1 MINRRHIRVKV
12 MQSVYA
18 MIKSYDDDV
27 LKEEKFI
34 KHSIKRMFDLYVLLL
49 DLLVEVQKLAEE
61 KQKISKK
68 KYLATKEDLSPN
80 RKFVENKLIK
90 KIAEST
96 SLTLYKEAQNLD
108 NWSKDDEYIKIIWDL
123 LQNSDLF
130 SDYLNCSEDS
140 FNSDK
145 DFLVAFFKEIVA
157 PNVKLAEYFEGEN
170 ITWVDDIPFVNTWVV
185 RSLSKQKS
193 SNAFKLGSLYKNQDD
208 EDFVSDLFKKVI
220 LNHHSFE
227 NDIKIHTP
235 NWETDRIADMDMILI
250 KMGVCE
256 FLNFPF
262 IPTKVSINEY
272 IEIAKD
278 YSSEK
283 SGYFVNG
290 VLDKLS
296 REFLKDKKI
305 VKDGSCLLYT
315 SPSPRD
321 RTRSRMPSSA

>member
-49 DLLVEVQKLAEE
+49 DLLVEVQKLAVE
-61 KQKISKK
+61 KQEISKK

-90 KIAEST
+90 KIAESS
-96 SLTLYKEAQNLD
+96 SLTLYKESQNLD

-130 SDYLNCSEDS
+130 SEYLNSSEDS

-145 DFLVAFFKEIVA
+145 DFVVAFFKEIIA
-157 PNVKLAEYFEGEN
+157 PNLKLADYFEGEN

-208 EDFVSDLFKKVI
+208 QDFVSDLFKKVI

-305 VKDGSCLLYT
+305 VKVGRGLL
-315 SPSPRD
+315 
-321 RTRSRMPSSA
+321 

>member
-1 MINRRHIRVKV
+1 

-34 KHSIKRMFDLYVLLL
+34 KHSIKRMFDLYVLLI
-49 DLLVEVQKLAEE
+49 DLLVEVQKLAVE
-61 KQKISKK
+61 KQEISKK

-130 SDYLNCSEDS
+130 SDYLNSSEDS

-145 DFLVAFFKEIVA
+145 DFVVAFFKEIVA
-157 PNVKLAEYFEGEN
+157 PNLKLAEYFEGEN

-185 RSLSKQKS
+185 RSLNKQKS

-208 EDFVSDLFKKVI
+208 QDFVSDLFKKVI

-305 VKDGSCLLYT
+305 VKVGRGLL
-315 SPSPRD
+315 
-321 RTRSRMPSSA
+321 

>member
-49 DLLVEVQKLAEE
+49 DLLVEVQKLAVE
-61 KQKISKK
+61 KQEISKK

-90 KIAEST
+90 KIAESS
-96 SLTLYKEAQNLD
+96 SLTLYKESQNLD

-130 SDYLNCSEDS
+130 SEYLNSSEDS

-145 DFLVAFFKEIVA
+145 DFVVAFFKEIIA
-157 PNVKLAEYFEGEN
+157 PNVKLADYFEGEN

-208 EDFVSDLFKKVI
+208 KDFVSDLFKKVI

-278 YSSEK
+278 YSSDK

-305 VKDGSCLLYT
+305 VKVGRGLL
-315 SPSPRD
+315 
-321 RTRSRMPSSA
+321 

>member
-27 LKEEKFI
+27 LREEKFI
-34 KHSIKRMFDLYVLLL
+34 KYSIKRMFDLYVLLL

-61 KQKISKK
+61 KQEISKK
-68 KYLATKEDLSPN
+68 KYLATEEDLSPN
-80 RKFVENKLIK
+80 RKFVENILIK
-90 KIAEST
+90 KIAESS

-123 LQNSDLF
+123 LQNSDIF
-130 SDYLNCSEDS
+130 SEYLNSSDDS

-145 DFLVAFFKEIVA
+145 DFVVTFFREIVA
-157 PNVKLAEYFEGEN
+157 PNSKLAEYFEGEN

-185 RSLSKQKS
+185 RSLTKQKS
-193 SNAFKLGSLYKNQDD
+193 ANAFKLGSLYKNQDD
-208 EDFVSDLFKKVI
+208 QDFATDLFKKVI

-305 VKDGSCLLYT
+305 VKVGRGLL
-315 SPSPRD
+315 
-321 RTRSRMPSSA
+321 

>member
-61 KQKISKK
+61 KQEISKK

-130 SDYLNCSEDS
+130 SDYLNSSEDS

-145 DFLVAFFKEIVA
+145 DFVVAFFKEIVA

-185 RSLSKQKS
+185 RSLSKQKP

-305 VKDGSCLLYT
+305 VKVGRGLL
-315 SPSPRD
+315 
-321 RTRSRMPSSA
+321 

>member
-1 MINRRHIRVKV
+1 

-49 DLLVEVQKLAEE
+49 DLLVEVQKLAVE
-61 KQKISKK
+61 KQEISKK

-90 KIAEST
+90 KIAESS

-130 SDYLNCSEDS
+130 SEYLNSSENS
-140 FNSDK
+140 YNSDK
-145 DFLVAFFKEIVA
+145 DFVVTFFKEIIA
-157 PNVKLAEYFEGEN
+157 PNVKLADYFEGEN

-208 EDFVSDLFKKVI
+208 QDFVSDLFKKVI

-278 YSSEK
+278 YSSDK

-305 VKDGSCLLYT
+305 VKVGRGLL
-315 SPSPRD
+315 
-321 RTRSRMPSSA
+321 

>member
-130 SDYLNCSEDS
+130 SDYLNSSEDS

-145 DFLVAFFKEIVA
+145 DFVVAFFKEIVA

-305 VKDGSCLLYT
+305 VKVGRGLL
-315 SPSPRD
+315 
-321 RTRSRMPSSA
+321 

>member
-49 DLLVEVQKLAEE
+49 DLLVEVQKLAVE
-61 KQKISKK
+61 KQEISKK

-130 SDYLNCSEDS
+130 SDYLNSSEDS

-145 DFLVAFFKEIVA
+145 DFVVAFFKEIVA
-157 PNVKLAEYFEGEN
+157 PNLKLAEYFEGEN
-170 ITWVDDIPFVNTWVV
+170 ITWVGDIPFVNTWVV
-185 RSLSKQKS
+185 RSLNKQKS

-208 EDFVSDLFKKVI
+208 QDFVSDLFKKVI

-305 VKDGSCLLYT
+305 VKVGRGLL
-315 SPSPRD
+315 
-321 RTRSRMPSSA
+321 

>member
-34 KHSIKRMFDLYVLLL
+34 KHSIKKMFDLYVLLL
-49 DLLVEVQKLAEE
+49 DLLVEVQKLALE
-61 KQKISKK
+61 KQEISKK

-130 SDYLNCSEDS
+130 SDYLDSSEDS

-145 DFLVAFFKEIVA
+145 DFVVAFFKEIVA
-157 PNVKLAEYFEGEN
+157 PNLKLAEYFEGEN

-208 EDFVSDLFKKVI
+208 QDFVSDLFKKVI

-278 YSSEK
+278 YSSDK

-305 VKDGSCLLYT
+305 VKVGRGLL
-315 SPSPRD
+315 
-321 RTRSRMPSSA
+321 

>member
-34 KHSIKRMFDLYVLLL
+34 KYSIKRMFDLYVLLL

-61 KQKISKK
+61 KQEISKK
-68 KYLATKEDLSPN
+68 KYLATEEDLSPN

-90 KIAEST
+90 KIAESS
-96 SLTLYKEAQNLD
+96 SLTLYKEAQHLD

-123 LQNSDLF
+123 LQNSDIF
-130 SDYLNCSEDS
+130 SEYLISSDDS

-145 DFLVAFFKEIVA
+145 DFVVTFFKEIVA
-157 PNVKLAEYFEGEN
+157 PNSKLAEYFEGEN

-185 RSLSKQKS
+185 RSLTKQKS
-193 SNAFKLGSLYKNQDD
+193 ANAFKLGSLYKNQDD
-208 EDFVSDLFKKVI
+208 QDFVTDLFKKVI

-305 VKDGSCLLYT
+305 VKVGRGLL
-315 SPSPRD
+315 
-321 RTRSRMPSSA
+321 

>member
-1 MINRRHIRVKV
+1 

-34 KHSIKRMFDLYVLLL
+34 KYSIKRMFDLYVLLL

-61 KQKISKK
+61 KQEISKK
-68 KYLATKEDLSPN
+68 KYLATEEDLSPN

-90 KIAEST
+90 KIAESS
-96 SLTLYKEAQNLD
+96 SLTLYKEAQHLD

-123 LQNSDLF
+123 LQNSDIF
-130 SDYLNCSEDS
+130 SEYLNSSDDS

-145 DFLVAFFKEIVA
+145 DFVVTFFKEIVA
-157 PNVKLAEYFEGEN
+157 PNSKLAEYFEGEN

-185 RSLSKQKS
+185 RSLTKQKS
-193 SNAFKLGSLYKNQDD
+193 ANAFKLGSLYKNQDD
-208 EDFVSDLFKKVI
+208 QDFVTDLFKKVI

-305 VKDGSCLLYT
+305 VKVGRGLL
-315 SPSPRD
+315 
-321 RTRSRMPSSA
+321 

>member
-34 KHSIKRMFDLYVLLL
+34 KYSIKRMFDLYVLLL

-61 KQKISKK
+61 KQEISKK
-68 KYLATKEDLSPN
+68 KYLATEEDLSPN

-90 KIAEST
+90 KIAESS

-123 LQNSDLF
+123 LQNSDIF
-130 SDYLNCSEDS
+130 SEYLNSSDDS

-145 DFLVAFFKEIVA
+145 DFVVTFFREIVA
-157 PNVKLAEYFEGEN
+157 PNSKLAEYFEGEN

-185 RSLSKQKS
+185 RSLTKQKS
-193 SNAFKLGSLYKNQDD
+193 ANAFKLGSLYKNQDD
-208 EDFVSDLFKKVI
+208 QDFATDLFKKVI

-305 VKDGSCLLYT
+305 VKVGRGLL
-315 SPSPRD
+315 
-321 RTRSRMPSSA
+321 

>member
-130 SDYLNCSEDS
+130 SDYLNSSEDS

-145 DFLVAFFKEIVA
+145 DFVVVFFKEIVA

-305 VKDGSCLLYT
+305 VKVGRGLL
-315 SPSPRD
+315 
-321 RTRSRMPSSA
+321 

>member
-34 KHSIKRMFDLYVLLL
+34 KYSIKRMFDLYVLLL

-61 KQKISKK
+61 KQEISKK
-68 KYLATKEDLSPN
+68 KYLATEEDLSPN

-90 KIAEST
+90 KIAESS

-123 LQNSDLF
+123 LQNSDIF
-130 SDYLNCSEDS
+130 SEYLNSSDDS
-140 FNSDK
+140 FYSDK
-145 DFLVAFFKEIVA
+145 DFVVTFFKEIVA
-157 PNVKLAEYFEGEN
+157 PNSKLAEYFEGEN

-185 RSLSKQKS
+185 RSLTKQKS
-193 SNAFKLGSLYKNQDD
+193 ANAFKLGSLYKNQDD
-208 EDFVSDLFKKVI
+208 QDFVTDLFKKVI

-305 VKDGSCLLYT
+305 VKVGRGLL
-315 SPSPRD
+315 
-321 RTRSRMPSSA
+321 

>member
-61 KQKISKK
+61 KQEISKK

-123 LQNSDLF
+123 LQNSDLS
-130 SDYLNCSEDS
+130 SDYLNSLEDS

-145 DFLVAFFKEIVA
+145 DFVVAFFKEIVA

-185 RSLSKQKS
+185 RSLSKQKP

-305 VKDGSCLLYT
+305 VKVGRGLL
-315 SPSPRD
+315 
-321 RTRSRMPSSA
+321 

>member
-34 KHSIKRMFDLYVLLL
+34 KYSIKRMFDLYVLLL

-61 KQKISKK
+61 KQEISKK
-68 KYLATKEDLSPN
+68 KYLATEEDLSPN

-90 KIAEST
+90 KIAESS

-123 LQNSDLF
+123 LQNSDIF
-130 SDYLNCSEDS
+130 SEYLNSSDDS

-145 DFLVAFFKEIVA
+145 DFVVAFFKEIIA
-157 PNVKLAEYFEGEN
+157 PNSKLAEYFEGEN

-185 RSLSKQKS
+185 RSLTKQKS
-193 SNAFKLGSLYKNQDD
+193 ANAFKLGSLYKNQDD
-208 EDFVSDLFKKVI
+208 QDFATDLFKKVI

-305 VKDGSCLLYT
+305 VKVGRGLL
-315 SPSPRD
+315 
-321 RTRSRMPSSA
+321 

>member
-49 DLLVEVQKLAEE
+49 DLLVEVQKLAVE
-61 KQKISKK
+61 KQEISKK

-90 KIAEST
+90 KIAESS

-130 SDYLNCSEDS
+130 SEYLNSSEDS

-145 DFLVAFFKEIVA
+145 DFVVAFFKEIIA
-157 PNVKLAEYFEGEN
+157 PNVKLADYFEGEN

-208 EDFVSDLFKKVI
+208 QDFVSDLFKKVI

-278 YSSEK
+278 YSSDK

-305 VKDGSCLLYT
+305 VKVGRGLL
-315 SPSPRD
+315 
-321 RTRSRMPSSA
+321 

>member
-27 LKEEKFI
+27 LREEKFI
-34 KHSIKRMFDLYVLLL
+34 KYSIKRMFDLYVLLL

-61 KQKISKK
+61 KQEISKK
-68 KYLATKEDLSPN
+68 KYLATEEDLSPN
-80 RKFVENKLIK
+80 RKFVENILIK
-90 KIAEST
+90 KIAESS

-123 LQNSDLF
+123 LQNSDIF
-130 SDYLNCSEDS
+130 SEYLNSSDDS

-145 DFLVAFFKEIVA
+145 DFVVAFFKEIIA
-157 PNVKLAEYFEGEN
+157 PNSKLAEYFEGEN

-185 RSLSKQKS
+185 RSLTKQKS
-193 SNAFKLGSLYKNQDD
+193 ANAFKLGSLYKNQDD
-208 EDFVSDLFKKVI
+208 QDFATDLFKKVI

-305 VKDGSCLLYT
+305 VKVGRGLL
-315 SPSPRD
+315 
-321 RTRSRMPSSA
+321 

>member
-1 MINRRHIRVKV
+1 

-34 KHSIKRMFDLYVLLL
+34 KYSIKRMFDLYVLLL

-61 KQKISKK
+61 KQEISKK
-68 KYLATKEDLSPN
+68 KYLATEEDLSPN
-80 RKFVENKLIK
+80 RKFVENILIK
-90 KIAEST
+90 KIAESS

-123 LQNSDLF
+123 LQNSDIF
-130 SDYLNCSEDS
+130 SEYLNSSDDS

-145 DFLVAFFKEIVA
+145 DFVVTFFREIVA
-157 PNVKLAEYFEGEN
+157 PNTKLAEYFEGEN

-185 RSLSKQKS
+185 RSLTKQKS
-193 SNAFKLGSLYKNQDD
+193 ANAFKLGSLYKNQDD
-208 EDFVSDLFKKVI
+208 QDFATDLFKKVI

-305 VKDGSCLLYT
+305 VKVGRGLL
-315 SPSPRD
+315 
-321 RTRSRMPSSA
+321 

>member
-49 DLLVEVQKLAEE
+49 DLLVEVQKLAVE
-61 KQKISKK
+61 KQEISKK

-90 KIAEST
+90 KISEST

-130 SDYLNCSEDS
+130 SDYLNSSEDS

-145 DFLVAFFKEIVA
+145 DFVVAFFKVIVA
-157 PNVKLAEYFEGEN
+157 PNIKLAEYFEGEN

-208 EDFVSDLFKKVI
+208 QDFVSDLFKKVI

-305 VKDGSCLLYT
+305 VKVGRGLL
-315 SPSPRD
+315 
-321 RTRSRMPSSA
+321 

>member
-1 MINRRHIRVKV
+1 

-34 KHSIKRMFDLYVLLL
+34 KYSIKRMFDLYVLLL

-61 KQKISKK
+61 KQEISKK
-68 KYLATKEDLSPN
+68 KYLATEEDLSPN

-90 KIAEST
+90 KIAESS

-123 LQNSDLF
+123 LQNSDIF
-130 SDYLNCSEDS
+130 SEYLNSSDDS

-145 DFLVAFFKEIVA
+145 DFVVTFFKEIIA
-157 PNVKLAEYFEGEN
+157 PNSKLAEYFEGEN

-185 RSLSKQKS
+185 RSLTKQKS
-193 SNAFKLGSLYKNQDD
+193 ANVFKLGSLYKNQDD
-208 EDFVSDLFKKVI
+208 QDFVTDLFKKVI

-305 VKDGSCLLYT
+305 VKVGRGLL
-315 SPSPRD
+315 
-321 RTRSRMPSSA
+321 

>member
-34 KHSIKRMFDLYVLLL
+34 KHSIKRMFDLYVLLI
-49 DLLVEVQKLAEE
+49 DLLVEVQKLAVE
-61 KQKISKK
+61 KQEISKK

-130 SDYLNCSEDS
+130 SDYLNSSEDS

-145 DFLVAFFKEIVA
+145 DFVVAFFKEIVA
-157 PNVKLAEYFEGEN
+157 PNLKLAEYFEGEN

-185 RSLSKQKS
+185 RSLNKQKS

-208 EDFVSDLFKKVI
+208 QDFVSDLFKKVI

-235 NWETDRIADMDMILI
+235 NWETDRIADIDMILI

-278 YSSEK
+278 YSSDK

-305 VKDGSCLLYT
+305 VKVGRGLL
-315 SPSPRD
+315 
-321 RTRSRMPSSA
+321 

>member
-1 MINRRHIRVKV
+1 

-34 KHSIKRMFDLYVLLL
+34 KYSIKRMFDLYVLLL

-61 KQKISKK
+61 KQEISKK
-68 KYLATKEDLSPN
+68 KYLATEEDLSPN

-90 KIAEST
+90 KIAESS

-123 LQNSDLF
+123 LQNSDIF
-130 SDYLNCSEDS
+130 SEYLNSSDDS

-145 DFLVAFFKEIVA
+145 DFVVTFFKEIVA
-157 PNVKLAEYFEGEN
+157 PNSKLAEYFEGEN

-185 RSLSKQKS
+185 RSLTKQKS
-193 SNAFKLGSLYKNQDD
+193 ANAFKLGSLYKNQDD
-208 EDFVSDLFKKVI
+208 QDFVTDLFKKVI

-305 VKDGSCLLYT
+305 VNVGRGLL
-315 SPSPRD
+315 
-321 RTRSRMPSSA
+321 

>member
-61 KQKISKK
+61 KQEISKK

-130 SDYLNCSEDS
+130 SDYLNSLEDS

-145 DFLVAFFKEIVA
+145 DFVVAFFKEIVA

-185 RSLSKQKS
+185 RSLSKQKP

-305 VKDGSCLLYT
+305 VKVGRGLL
-315 SPSPRD
+315 
-321 RTRSRMPSSA
+321 

>member
-1 MINRRHIRVKV
+1 
-12 MQSVYA
+12 

-305 VKDGSCLLYT
+305 VKDGRGLL
-315 SPSPRD
+315 
-321 RTRSRMPSSA
+321 

>member
-49 DLLVEVQKLAEE
+49 DLLVEVQKLALE
-61 KQKISKK
+61 KQEISKK

-90 KIAEST
+90 KIAESS
-96 SLTLYKEAQNLD
+96 SLTLYKKSQNLD

-130 SDYLNCSEDS
+130 SEYLNSSEDS

-145 DFLVAFFKEIVA
+145 DFVVAFFKEIIA
-157 PNVKLAEYFEGEN
+157 PNVKLADYFEGEN

-208 EDFVSDLFKKVI
+208 QDFVSDLFKKVI

-305 VKDGSCLLYT
+305 VKVGRGLL
-315 SPSPRD
+315 
-321 RTRSRMPSSA
+321 

>member
-1 MINRRHIRVKV
+1 

-49 DLLVEVQKLAEE
+49 DLLVEVQKLAVE
-61 KQKISKK
+61 KQEISKK

-130 SDYLNCSEDS
+130 SDYLNSSEDS

-145 DFLVAFFKEIVA
+145 DFVVAFFKKIVA

-208 EDFVSDLFKKVI
+208 QDFVSDLFKKVI

-305 VKDGSCLLYT
+305 VKVGRGLL
-315 SPSPRD
+315 
-321 RTRSRMPSSA
+321 

>member
-90 KIAEST
+90 KIVEST

-272 IEIAKD
+272 NEIAKD

-305 VKDGSCLLYT
+305 VKVGRGLL
-315 SPSPRD
+315 
-321 RTRSRMPSSA
+321 

>member
-1 MINRRHIRVKV
+1 

-34 KHSIKRMFDLYVLLL
+34 KYSIKRMFDLYVLLL

-61 KQKISKK
+61 KQEISKK
-68 KYLATKEDLSPN
+68 KYLATEEDLSPN

-90 KIAEST
+90 KIAESS

-123 LQNSDLF
+123 LQNSDIF
-130 SDYLNCSEDS
+130 SEYLNSSDDS

-145 DFLVAFFKEIVA
+145 DFVVTFFKEIVA
-157 PNVKLAEYFEGEN
+157 PNSKLAEYFEGEN

-185 RSLSKQKS
+185 RSLTKQKS
-193 SNAFKLGSLYKNQDD
+193 ANLFKLGSLYKNQDD
-208 EDFVSDLFKKVI
+208 QDFVTDLFKKVI

-305 VKDGSCLLYT
+305 VKVGRGLL
-315 SPSPRD
+315 
-321 RTRSRMPSSA
+321 